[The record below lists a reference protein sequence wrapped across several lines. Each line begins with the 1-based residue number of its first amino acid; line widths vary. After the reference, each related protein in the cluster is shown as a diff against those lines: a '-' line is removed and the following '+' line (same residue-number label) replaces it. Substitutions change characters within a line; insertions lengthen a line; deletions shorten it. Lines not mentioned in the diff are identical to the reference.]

1 MSMFQTILFAD
12 ISRSCRLY
20 ELMGDEAANAIIK
33 GCLMQINEVVCQYG
47 GQLIKE
53 IGDEVMAVFPQ
64 ADETVNAAI
73 EMQERINLYST
84 SNGLQI
90 GLRIGLNFGPVILEN
105 DDVFGNTVNAAARMV
120 TFARSGQI
128 ITNQA
133 TIKVLPTALQ
143 SQTRLV
149 DRIPSPGKTERM
161 SVYQIIWERRELTSA
176 RTYIGGSSIII
187 NMALQLTHHGNV
199 VQIKPDQ
206 SGFTIG
212 RNAENDLM
220 VCDDYTSR
228 QHAQID
234 FRKGKFVFIDQSTNG
249 TFIVRPDSSHTFIH
263 REEAVLQDHGW
274 IGLGELRF
282 QDHPDVIAFEINS
295 PVPNK
300 LEPQK

>member
-1 MSMFQTILFAD
+1 MSLFQTILFAD
-12 ISRSCRLY
+12 ICRSSRLY

-33 GCLMQINEVVCQYG
+33 GCLLQLSGVVCQYG
-47 GQLIKE
+47 GQLVKE

-64 ADETVNAAI
+64 ADATVNAAI
-73 EMQERINLYST
+73 EMQEKINLYSA

-90 GLRIGLNFGPVILEN
+90 GLRIGLNFGPVILDN
-105 DDVFGNTVNAAARMV
+105 DDVFGNTVNAAARMAK
-120 TFARSGQI
+120 FAKSGQI

-133 TIKVLPTALQ
+133 TIKVLPTAFQ
-143 SQTRLV
+143 SQTRLM

-176 RTYIGGSSIII
+176 RTYLGGSIITFTTV
-187 NMALQLTHHGNV
+187 LQLTHHSKV
-199 VQIKPDQ
+199 VPIKPDQ

-212 RNAENDLM
+212 RNPENDLM

-234 FRKGKFVFIDQSTNG
+234 FRKGKFILIDQSTNG
-249 TFIVRPDSSHTFIH
+249 TFIVRPDGSHIFIH
-263 REEAVLQDHGW
+263 REESVLQDQGW

-282 QDHPDVIAFEINS
+282 KDHPDVIAFEINT
-295 PVPNK
+295 PP
-300 LEPQK
+300 PAT